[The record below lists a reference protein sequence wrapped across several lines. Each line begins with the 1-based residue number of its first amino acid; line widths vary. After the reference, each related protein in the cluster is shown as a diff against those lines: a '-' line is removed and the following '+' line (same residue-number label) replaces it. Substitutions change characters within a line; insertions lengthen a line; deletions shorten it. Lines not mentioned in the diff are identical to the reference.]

1 MYGGAGDAAGPPAT
15 REPQA
20 QAKAAQKLG
29 AHTRL
34 SARVAQPAEMDPL
47 VGTFRS

>member
-15 REPQA
+15 REPKA

-34 SARVAQPAEMDPL
+34 LARVAQPAEMDPL